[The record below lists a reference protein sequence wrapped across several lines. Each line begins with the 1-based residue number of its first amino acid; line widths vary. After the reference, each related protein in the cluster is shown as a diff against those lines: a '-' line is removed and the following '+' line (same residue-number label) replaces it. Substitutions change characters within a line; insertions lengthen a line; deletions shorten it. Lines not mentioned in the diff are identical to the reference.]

1 MIREFWNKMVGKR
14 VSNKKLT
21 RPEQVLS
28 ELSRGQGTARQL
40 ADRSGIKLSI
50 VRTNLSTLHKKNLIR
65 ATGTTVS
72 SGPSEE
78 NVWEVVK

>member
-1 MIREFWNKMVGKR
+1 MIKEFWNKMVGKR

-50 VRTNLSTLHKKNLIR
+50 VRTNLSGLHKNGLAR
-65 ATGTTVS
+65 STGDMVRH
-72 SGPSEE
+72 E
-78 NVWEVVK
+78 NVWEVIKK